1 MRERADMARVLVVD
15 DDRNHLRVMKGLIER
30 EGVDVV
36 TAPDVDT
43 ALSRIDHAEFDVI
56 ITDLKMPGKS
66 GMDLLAHCR
75 ERKPAVPVIM
85 VTGHGDVETA
95 VSAMKLGAYDFIT
108 KPIDEHE
115 LVHAVQKAIS
125 ESEKN
130 RELVSAYF
138 DKESGSLPEVIGKAS
153 AIEQILQTARKIAPS
168 DSTVLICGETGVGKE
183 LIAKTIHLASG
194 RCDKPFV
201 KINCAAIPETLAES
215 ELFGYER
222 GAFTGAVTSKPGRF
236 ELADEGTIFL
246 DEIGDM
252 PLQLQSRLLSVLQD
266 KSFERVGGVKT
277 IKVDVRI
284 LSATNRDLQA
294 DVHAGKFRA
303 DLFYRL
309 NVVPI
314 RIPPLRERKD
324 DIVPLLGHFLKKFAS
339 RHGKRAA
346 HVLPEVEAAFV
357 HYDWPGNIR
366 ELENAVERMVLMS
379 DADALGPELLPAEL
393 RETTANAAPSSF
405 KERLDDIVCTSEKQM
420 IVDALSKTQ
429 QNRTKAAELLGI
441 SRRTLQNKI
450 KEYGL

>member
-1 MRERADMARVLVVD
+1 MGQILVVD
-15 DDRNHLRVMKGLIER
+15 DDRNHLRVMKGLIEK

-36 TAPDVDT
+36 TASDVES
-43 ALSRIDHAEFDVI
+43 ALSSIDSAELDVI

-66 GMDLLAHCR
+66 GMDLLALCR
-75 ERKPAVPVIM
+75 ERRPSVPVIM

-95 VSAMKLGAYDFIT
+95 VSAMKLGAYDFVT
-108 KPIDEHE
+108 KPVDERE
-115 LVHAVQKAIS
+115 LLNAFRKALA
-125 ESEKN
+125 ESAKN

-138 DKESGSLPEVIGKAS
+138 DADSGLFPEVIGGGA
-153 AIEQILQTARKIAPS
+153 AIEQVLLTARKIAPS

-194 RCDKPFV
+194 RREKPFV
-201 KINCAAIPETLAES
+201 KVNCAAIPETLAES
-215 ELFGYER
+215 ELFGYEK
-222 GAFTGAVTSKPGRF
+222 GAFTGAATNKPGRF
-236 ELADEGTIFL
+236 ELAHEGTIFL

-252 PLQLQSRLLSVLQD
+252 PLALQSRLLGVLQD
-266 KSFERVGGVKT
+266 KTVERVGGVKT
-277 IKVDVRI
+277 IPVDVRI

-294 DVHAGKFRA
+294 DVSAGRFRV

-314 RIPPLRERKD
+314 RVPPLRERKD
-324 DIVPLLGHFLKKFAS
+324 DIVPLVGHFLKKFAS
-339 RHGKRAA
+339 RHQKPVKQAR
-346 HVLPEVEAAFV
+346 PEVIDAFLR
-357 HYDWPGNIR
+357 HDWPGNIR

-393 RETTANAAPSSF
+393 RGTTANAAPSNF
-405 KERLDDIVCTSEKQM
+405 KERLDEIVCTSEKQM
-420 IVDALSKTQ
+420 IVDALNKID
-429 QNRTKAAELLGI
+429 QNRTRAAELLGI